1 MPIDS
6 KHPRY
11 LAMIDAW
18 RKCRDCYEGEEA
30 IKREGALYLP
40 KTHDNQSGSS
50 YLAYKAR
57 AAFWDFTDR
66 AVKGLAGAALR
77 KAPNIAMPEGLAGLI
92 AKDNLRWAIGELLI
106 TGRFGLL
113 VDMAAEGGEPYL
125 ATYRAE
131 QIINW
136 RVDGNGE
143 PLWVVLMEQAWE
155 PKESDPFE
163 LEMITRYRLL
173 HLEDGTYV
181 QTVYTE
187 QKDERG
193 NKELVAGETIRPLSN
208 GTPLKRIPFFVC
220 GPEGMAWEV
229 AKPIILGLANAN
241 LRHYR
246 LDADHAHNLHMSA
259 LATPWLNGFNKHE
272 IDELR
277 KRGVSFELGSGK
289 AWALPTGAQAGMLET
304 SGSGLAA
311 QQEEKDAAEKRMA
324 VLGARIIEG
333 QRVGV
338 EAAETARIRQAGEA
352 SLLASLVS
360 SVSKAFSEAARF
372 AAVWTKRDPGEVVLE
387 LNQDFVSTRLS
398 PSEAE
403 WALKALMNNRISY
416 ETFWYILQTGELVPE
431 SVDAE
436 MELERIKA
444 SGAAQAE
451 EAGA

>member
-1 MPIDS
+1 MPIDT

-11 LAMIDAW
+11 EAMIEAW
-18 RKCRDCYEGEEA
+18 KKCRDCYEGEEI
-30 IKREGALYLP
+30 IKREGTLYLP
-40 KTHDNQSGSS
+40 KTHDSQSGSS

-77 KAPNIAMPEGLAGLI
+77 KNPHISMPDGLNSLI
-92 AKDNLRWAIGELLI
+92 DKESLRWAATELLV

-113 VDMAAEGGEPYL
+113 VDMPAEGGEPYL
-125 ATYRAE
+125 ARYRAE

-136 RVDGNGE
+136 RVDDNGE
-143 PLWVVLMEQAWE
+143 PLWVVLMEQAWQ
-155 PKESDPFE
+155 PKEDDPFE
-163 LEMITRYRLL
+163 LELTTRYRLL
-173 HLEDGTYV
+173 HLVDGAYV
-181 QTVYTE
+181 QTVFTE

-193 NKELVAGETIRPLSN
+193 NKELVPGESIIPLSN
-208 GTPLKRIPFFVC
+208 GTKLSSIPFFIG
-220 GPEGMAWEV
+220 GPEGIDWDV
-229 AKPIILGLANAN
+229 VKPIILGLANAN

-272 IDELR
+272 IDDLR

-289 AWALPTGAQAGMLET
+289 AWALPTGATAGMLET
-304 SGSGLAA
+304 SGRGLLA
-311 QQEEKDAAEKRMA
+311 QQREKDAAEKRMA

-360 SVSKAFSEAARF
+360 SVGKVFSEAARF
-372 AAVWTKRDPGEVVLE
+372 AAVWTKRDQDEVVLE
-387 LNQDFVSTRLS
+387 LNQDFVSTRLT

-416 ETFWYILQTGELVPE
+416 DTFWYILQTGELVPE

-436 MELERIKA
+436 AELQRIEARAAKQPGEA
-444 SGAAQAE
+444 SA
-451 EAGA
+451 